1 MELGALFIT
10 AFVVGLSGAMLPGP
24 FLTTAIAESIR
35 RGFWAGPWMV
45 LGHAVMELALVLALV
60 GGLSTFLVRS
70 DVTSGIA
77 LLGGAFLIILGLT
90 MSRDALES
98 KISLAAIQSSRPIEI
113 HMHPVVAGIAV
124 SFTNPLWYLWWATVG
139 LSYISLAMKSGP
151 VGLASF
157 FSGHVAADLAWYS
170 LVALAVSGG
179 TQIYQPAYLRF
190 CIAGLWAM
198 FAGLRGILHLF
209 GFSSLISAGC
219 DVSGNSLGLTAAS
232 RPITTWSVGKARGGM
247 SSKAK

>member
-1 MELGALFIT
+1 MEVGALFIT

-24 FLTTAIAESIR
+24 FLTTAIAVSIR

-45 LGHAVMELALVLALV
+45 LGHAVMELALVLALL

-90 MSRDALES
+90 MSRDALGS
-98 KISLAAIQSSRPIEI
+98 KISMAAIQSSRPMEI
-113 HMHPVVAGIAV
+113 RMHPVVAGIAL

-151 VGLASF
+151 LGLAAF
-157 FSGHVAADLAWYS
+157 FSGHITADLAWYS

-179 TQIYQPAYLRF
+179 RK
-190 CIAGLWAM
+190 
-198 FAGLRGILHLF
+198 
-209 GFSSLISAGC
+209 LISQRIYDFILLACGMC
-219 DVSGNSLGLTAAS
+219 LLGL
-232 RPITTWSVGKARGGM
+232 GGYFIYLGFHP
-247 SSKAK
+247 